1 MKLRNFLLAL
11 ALLVFIPVSFSQ
23 IFVPGELQNAYE
35 KETRS
40 EDGRPG
46 KNYFQNSADY
56 KMEVDFDPLSGV
68 LEGSATIT
76 YHNNSP
82 DSLSRIIFRNYM
94 NIFQKGVERDFNI
107 GHHDLTD
114 GVVIWG
120 VVVDGQEMKPGT
132 EKFRQQGTIMTLH
145 PDKAIAPGG
154 QSVISLKWKVQL
166 PTLIS
171 IRMGQYGDGN
181 WHVAYWYPQI
191 SVYDDVSGWDT
202 KPFTGSAEFYN
213 DFNNYDV
220 QINVP
225 DSNLVWATGL
235 LQDEE
240 KHFNDKVLERLEE
253 SRGSDTVISIIS
265 KEEVSGDKVLRGN
278 HPWHYVAESVPDFAF
293 SVSSSYIWDATSVE
307 VEPGRRVFVDAA
319 YKHNSKDFKKVA
331 RLSAQIIK
339 LFSDEVIGE
348 PYPYPKLTAFNGGG
362 GMEFPMMIND
372 GDAHSHK
379 GTVHLTAHE
388 IGHTYFPFHV
398 MTNEKYYAFMDEGLV
413 SFLPRLVE
421 GIILDDPNPMTGIM
435 QGYAQSAPTMRQVPL
450 MVPSDMIS
458 DYGAYRTHAYTRP
471 ANAFYMLQQE
481 LGEELFKE
489 AMLEYIQR
497 WRKKH
502 PTPYDFFNTMED
514 VSGKELDWFWKP
526 WFFDLG
532 YPDLAITEVN
542 EDKSGHRVTVMN
554 KGTMPVP
561 VRLYVKYDD
570 GSSETIH
577 KKAEVWKEQS
587 ALEIMLD
594 TKAKI
599 SLISLGG
606 MYVPD
611 SYPGDNLYGD

>member
-1 MKLRNFLLAL
+1 MKLRNLMLVLAML
-11 ALLVFIPVSFSQ
+11 AFIPVSYSQ
-23 IFVPGELQNAYE
+23 LFIPGELQNAYE
-35 KETRS
+35 NETRS
-40 EDGRPG
+40 EDGKSG
-46 KNYFQNSADY
+46 KNYFQNAADY
-56 KMEVDFDPLSGV
+56 DMVVDFDPATGELHG
-68 LEGSATIT
+68 EATIT

-82 DSLSRIIFRNYM
+82 DSLRQLVFRNYM
-94 NIFQKGVERDFNI
+94 NVFKKGVERDFDI
-107 GHHDLTD
+107 GASDLHD
-114 GVVIWG
+114 GVEISG
-120 VVVDGQEMKPGT
+120 VTVDGEELT
-132 EKFRQQGTIMTLH
+132 SEKEQVLQYGTILSLR
-145 PDKAIAPGG
+145 PPKPVLPG
-154 QSVISLKWKVQL
+154 SRAEISLRWSVQM
-166 PTLIS
+166 PMNIS

-202 KPFTGSAEFYN
+202 TPFTGSAEFYN

-225 DSNLVWATGL
+225 EGNRVWATGL

-240 KHFNDKVLERLEE
+240 KHFTGQVLERLKE
-253 SRGSDTVISIIS
+253 SRESDSVISIIS
-265 KEEVSGDKVLRGN
+265 KEEMLGEKVLTGN
-278 HPWHYVAESVPDFAF
+278 QPWHYVAESAPDFAF
-293 SVSSSYIWDATSVE
+293 SVSKSYIWDATSVE

-319 YKHNSKDFKKVA
+319 YKHNSKDFHKVA
-331 RLSAQIIK
+331 KLSAQIIK

-372 GDAHSHK
+372 GDAHSHR
-379 GTVHLTAHE
+379 GTVYLTAHE

-413 SFLPRLVE
+413 SFLPRLAE
-421 GIILDDPNPMTGIM
+421 GIILDDPNPMTEVM
-435 QGYAQSAPTMRQVPL
+435 QGYAQTAPTMRQVPL
-450 MVPSDMIS
+450 MIPSDMIS

-514 VSGKELDWFWKP
+514 VSGKEFDWFWKP
-526 WFFDLG
+526 WFFELG
-532 YPDLAITEVN
+532 YPDLAIAEVRD
-542 EDKSGHRVTVMN
+542 DKSGRLVMLLN

-561 VRLYVKYDD
+561 VRLYVKYED
-570 GSSETIH
+570 GSSETIR

-587 ALEIMLD
+587 ALVIRLD
-594 TKAKI
+594 TKKKI
-599 SLISLGG
+599 SFISLGG

-611 SYPGDNLYGD
+611 SYPGDNFYGE

>member
-1 MKLRNFLLAL
+1 MKIRNLLLAL
-11 ALLVFIPVSFSQ
+11 AMLVFIPVSYSQ

-40 EDGRPG
+40 GDGRPG

-56 KMEVDFDPLSGV
+56 EMVVDFDPVSGV

-82 DSLSRIIFRNYM
+82 DSLPQIIFRNYM
-94 NIFQKGVERDFNI
+94 NIFQKGVERDFTI

-114 GVVIWG
+114 GVEIWD
-120 VVVDGQEMKPGT
+120 VVVDGQEMKPET
-132 EKFRQQGTIMTLH
+132 EQFRQQGTIMSLH
-145 PDKAIAPGG
+145 PAKAVAPGSL
-154 QSVISLKWKVQL
+154 SVISLKWEVQL
-166 PTLIS
+166 PAHIT

-202 KPFTGSAEFYN
+202 TPFTGSAEFYN

-235 LQDEE
+235 LQDEG
-240 KHFNDKVLERLEE
+240 KHFPGKVLGRLAQSRE
-253 SRGSDTVISIIS
+253 SDSVIAIIS
-265 KEEVSGDKVLRGN
+265 KEEMPGEAVLTGN
-278 HPWHYVAESVPDFAF
+278 HPWHYVAESAPDFAF
-293 SVSSSYIWDATSVE
+293 SVSRSYLWDATSVE
-307 VEPGRRVFVDAA
+307 VGPGRRVFVDAV
-319 YKHNSKDFKKVA
+319 YKHNSKEFHKVA
-331 RLSAQIIK
+331 RLSAQVIK

-372 GDAHSHK
+372 GDAHPYEA
-379 GTVHLTAHE
+379 TVHLTAHE
-388 IGHTYFPFHV
+388 IGHSYFPFHV

-421 GIILDDPNPMTGIM
+421 GIILDDPNPLAEVI
-435 QGYAQSAPTMRQVPL
+435 QAYAQLAPTMRQVPL
-450 MVPSDMIS
+450 MVPSDIIG
-458 DYGAYRTHAYTRP
+458 DYGAYRTHAYNRP
-471 ANAFYMLQQE
+471 ASAFYMLQQE
-481 LGEELFKE
+481 LGEQVFKE
-489 AMLEYIQR
+489 AMLEYVHR

-514 VSGKELDWFWKP
+514 VSGKKLDWFWKP

-532 YPDLAITEVN
+532 YPDLAITEVKDD
-542 EDKSGHRVTVMN
+542 ESGHRVTVMN

-561 VRLYVKYDD
+561 VRLYVKYED
-570 GSSETIH
+570 GSSETIR

-587 ALEIMLD
+587 TIEIKLD
-594 TKAKI
+594 TQSKI
-599 SLISLGG
+599 SFISLGG

-611 SYPGDNLYGD
+611 SYPGDNLYGE